1 MREAHLKHLVCPE
14 CQTGLE
20 LKSASK
26 REGDRI
32 EEGVLTCPDSECAKE
47 YSILSFIPRFV
58 PVETYASGFG
68 LEWNEH
74 ARTQY
79 DSHSGCNISEKR
91 FFEETGWPR
100 DLKGEVIVEVGGGS
114 GRFTEQAAST
124 GATVL
129 SLDYSYA
136 VEANHASNGDKE
148 NVLIVQGDLYKMPF
162 KHDAADRVY
171 CFGVLQHTP
180 DPEKSFQQLPRYV
193 KSGGSVVADNYI
205 MPTGIRKLLAT
216 KYWIRPLTKRMHPP
230 TLYRLCKFYVKLMW
244 PFTKHI
250 HKLPK
255 GAYINWRLLLA
266 DYRDEFDLS
275 ESMQREWAI
284 LDIFDKLAPAYDF
297 PQHCETIEKW
307 FKDAGLKDC
316 DVRPG
321 YNGIQGRGVKP

>member
-1 MREAHLKHLVCPE
+1 MRESHLQHLVCPE
-14 CQTGLE
+14 CQSGLE
-20 LKSASK
+20 LKEAAK
-26 REGDRI
+26 RDESRI
-32 EEGVLTCPDSECAKE
+32 QEGVLRCSKSECRKE
-47 YSILSFIPRFV
+47 YPILSSIPRFV
-58 PVETYASGFG
+58 PVENYASGFG

-162 KHDAADRVY
+162 KHNAADRIY

-180 DPEKSFQQLPRYV
+180 EPKRSLCELPKYV

-216 KYWIRPLTKRMHPP
+216 KYWFRPITKRMHPP
-230 TLYRLCKFYVKLMW
+230 TLYRLCEFYVKLMW
-244 PFTKHI
+244 PLTRHI

-275 ESMQREWAI
+275 EAMQREWAI

-297 PQHCETIEKW
+297 PQTRETIEAW
-307 FKDAGLKDC
+307 FQEAGLKDL